1 MMNWRSGRGD
11 HDASGTAPSRTGD
24 AARPG
29 EEEAAAGHVYQ
40 ILLIEDSPGD
50 VRLTAE
56 ALRETEVSY
65 NLSVVPDGVEA
76 LAFLYHKGQ
85 YQDAPRPDLIL
96 LDLNLPRRNGREV
109 LAKIKADSSLG
120 RIPVIVL
127 TISTAEEDIITSYK
141 LHANCYIIKPV
152 NLEKFFQVIQSIGR
166 FWLDGPATFVTTE
179 VHHGS

>member
-1 MMNWRSGRGD
+1 MNRGAEEN
-11 HDASGTAPSRTGD
+11 HLEDAGDTLSRTRDLTGSGVVD
-24 AARPG
+24 
-29 EEEAAAGHVYQ
+29 AAGHIHQ

-56 ALRETEVSY
+56 ALKEFGKPFS
-65 NLSVVPDGVEA
+65 LSVVPDGVEA
-76 LAFLYHKGQ
+76 LAFLYREGR
-85 YQDAPRPDLIL
+85 YRDAPRPDLIL

-109 LAKIKADSSLG
+109 LGRIKEDSSLD

-152 NLEKFFQVIQSIGR
+152 NLDHFFQTIQSIGR
-166 FWLDGPATFVTTE
+166 FWLEGSAASIAGEVT
-179 VHHGS
+179 HGT